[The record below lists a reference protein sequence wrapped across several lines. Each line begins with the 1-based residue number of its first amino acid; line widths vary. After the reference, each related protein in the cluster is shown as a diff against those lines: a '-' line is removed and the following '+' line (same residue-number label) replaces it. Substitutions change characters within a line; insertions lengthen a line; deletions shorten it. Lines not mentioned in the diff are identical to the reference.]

1 MAARLGSRRAR
12 RLGRFG
18 AGRRDARR
26 RIPSRRGLGSAGGR
40 PEERARR
47 AARQGHVLAGRDVSG
62 RRAHG
67 APRARQGRTPT
78 RKARAGDGRDR
89 RCRRLRG
96 PAGEAG
102 RRPRDGERAAGRS
115 DSDGAPA
122 RRSRR
127 RGRGRDRR
135 HAEVRPDPRVGGRQN
150 PRDRAGG
157 ARAVRRLRHAR
168 RLGLVRGH
176 FRRARLLRQRPSV
189 CVGSPTWSPRDSS
202 RPTSVWNGRGRRSGR
217 WRRI

>member
-1 MAARLGSRRAR
+1 MAARLGSRRSHRAR

-18 AGRRDARR
+18 TGRRDPRR
-26 RIPSRRGLGSAGGR
+26 GIPPRRGLGSAGGR

-102 RRPRDGERAAGRS
+102 RRPRDGERAAGRPGA
-115 DSDGAPA
+115 DGTTA

-127 RGRGRDRR
+127 GRRR
-135 HAEVRPDPRVGGRQN
+135 HHRRLAEVRRDHRVGRRKDPRH
-150 PRDRAGG
+150 RAGS
-157 ARAVRRLRHAR
+157 APAWQRLRDAR
-168 RLGLVRGH
+168 GLRLVRGH
-176 FRRARLLRQRPSV
+176 VRRARLLRHRALDALRLLSLH
-189 CVGSPTWSPRDSS
+189 RI
-202 RPTSVWNGRGRRSGR
+202 RG
-217 WRRI
+217 